1 MEQVFKNF
9 HPYPI
14 LLVAAAIASNPSLF
28 SQPQINA
35 YHGVTQNPLDSISG
49 ESDPR
54 FDLLRYEDLNF
65 SIKDVAR
72 MSREEAFRILFEYL
86 HPTEPVEQDLLSE
99 AAQLANLLM
108 SDTTVTS
115 SPLNTDRIF
124 TRQRLMANSFST
136 EVVKLVAA
144 HSNNE
149 ILADNIVGLIDEGGL
164 ASANGYVGELTQILS
179 ASNNTNVINARH
191 FNQVNELFGLTTDD
205 FTAYAGKNVTVSAGS
220 TVDVSKWVGKDAQS
234 PDKTKVFTFA
244 AGENLNIKGDVTFTN
259 GGHEEMDHALAVG
272 AASELKI
279 AEGSIVKYDGS
290 NFGLG
295 AAKSIRIV
303 KVSLETR
310 DHLGLGTLDDLEVLD
325 STLRAGV
332 GNRVLLYA
340 HNQMD
345 VDGLTFSDGLGQVY
359 MEATTLNLENVD
371 FPSGSEVRLVSE
383 FGGIDGIYPNFGS
396 SEAGRVNFISGVSYG
411 GSSNLMNDRS
421 SFNEFGGRVSIESFD
436 K

>member
-1 MEQVFKNF
+1 
-9 HPYPI
+9 
-14 LLVAAAIASNPSLF
+14 
-28 SQPQINA
+28 
-35 YHGVTQNPLDSISG
+35 
-49 ESDPR
+49 
-54 FDLLRYEDLNF
+54 
-65 SIKDVAR
+65 
-72 MSREEAFRILFEYL
+72 
-86 HPTEPVEQDLLSE
+86 
-99 AAQLANLLM
+99 
-108 SDTTVTS
+108 
-115 SPLNTDRIF
+115 
-124 TRQRLMANSFST
+124 MANSFST

-149 ILADNIVGLIDEGGL
+149 ILADNIVGLIDKGGL

-220 TVDVSKWVGKDAQS
+220 IVDVSKWVGKDAQS

-310 DHLGLGTLDDLEVLD
+310 DHLGLGTLDDLEVVD

-340 HNQMD
+340 QNQMD